1 MVIDHWSLIIGHCS
15 LIFFPMPNIGSY
27 HPVIVHFAIVL
38 LIVGAIFRW
47 VSLSGRA
54 AFTGPA
60 AATLL
65 LAGAVAAA
73 LAVHSGLDAHGPVE
87 RIPGARQAVGDHEEA
102 GEWARN
108 VFLVVAALE
117 LAALIARRRNLNVAR
132 GALWGSAVVC
142 VFGVAALAKAADRGG
157 DLVYNYAG
165 GVGIRSGDTA
175 DVTRLYLAGLYQ
187 AAQQA
192 RTQHDSAR
200 AAELFGQLEREFPN
214 DTTVRLLAIESLVRD
229 KHNGRAALA
238 ALSRFRV
245 AVDDRRLQLRV
256 GFLKADAYVTVGK
269 PDSARAVL
277 ERLAAAFPDVQQRI
291 KERER
296 TIGN

>member
-1 MVIDHWSLIIGHCS
+1 
-15 LIFFPMPNIGSY
+15 MPNIGVY

-65 LAGAVAAA
+65 LAGALAAA

-117 LAALIARRRNLNVAR
+117 LAALAARRRNLNVAR

-142 VFGVAALAKAADRGG
+142 VFGVAALVKAADRGE

-165 GVGIRSGDTA
+165 GVGTRSGDTA

-192 RTQHDSAR
+192 RTQQDGAR
-200 AAELFGQLEREFPN
+200 AAELFGQLERQFPN

-238 ALSRFRV
+238 ALSRF
-245 AVDDRRLQLRV
+245 AVRPDDRRLRLRV
-256 GFLKADAYVTVGK
+256 GFLKADAYVAAGR
-269 PDSARAVL
+269 PDSARATL
-277 ERLAAAFPDVQQRI
+277 QQLAQDFPDMQQRI
-291 KERER
+291 EDRLK
-296 TIGN
+296 NVQ